1 MYSAVIKNGWEIPA
15 LNGCFFFKW
24 ENHLPMGHF
33 PLPSLIATEYV
44 LLPLILFWRHCKS
57 KLQLEHRR
65 MVMWSWVLKMLPSVL
80 IQTVFQHSA
89 SLRFWFP
96 AVHSAL
102 EGRMDIT
109 SRRKAP
115 ARKDKWVLKMD
126 PVWWLFKVDNEHK
139 PLGFWVNL
147 FSDNAMLL
155 VLSPPCPHDDWF
167 IYP

>member
-15 LNGCFFFKW
+15 LNGCFFNGKIIYQWGIFHC
-24 ENHLPMGHF
+24 HLW
-33 PLPSLIATEYV
+33 
-44 LLPLILFWRHCKS
+44 LPLSMYCYPWFLFWRHCKS

-126 PVWWLFKVDNEHK
+126 PVWWLFKVDNENK